1 MFPGECVSR
10 TKLLAEG
17 LGRAKEK
24 KKSSQGHLDVQ
35 GLVLFSKNK
44 NKRKEKEKKIKIKE
58 S

>member
-35 GLVLFSKNK
+35 GFVLFSKK
-44 NKRKEKEKKIKIKE
+44 KIKEKKKRKKKK
-58 S
+58 